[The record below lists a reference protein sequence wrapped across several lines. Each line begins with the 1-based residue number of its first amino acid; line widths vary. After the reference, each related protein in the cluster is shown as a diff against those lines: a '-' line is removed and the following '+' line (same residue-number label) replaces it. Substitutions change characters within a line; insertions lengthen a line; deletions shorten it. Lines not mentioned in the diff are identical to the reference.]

1 MKYIN
6 ESIRPIQEIAT
17 VGGRKIILT
26 NVTKTRVKQARDWIR
41 AEMTRGRPLEETIT
55 KLISLRSDII
65 VFPMKDT

>member
-1 MKYIN
+1 MKYID

-26 NVTKTRVKQARDWIR
+26 NVTETRVKQARDWIR
-41 AEMTRGRPLEETIT
+41 AEMTRDRPLEETIT